1 MKKMRKILTVLLAA
15 AMFITCISPSFALE
29 SSHTLWPEFTA
40 LSDQKYMVTQ
50 GFAYFKEIEGG
61 VEFWGDFK
69 YVYLYLPEGAPTVL
83 TVDHFNAGYFVNGTF
98 TDLGK
103 RIEDDRVRG
112 RIEAAVEGPL
122 DYSQEQHWRTY
133 DAFNNRSYMLR
144 VKAATKSSEQPDTR
158 PDVDKLEAFEA
169 RLDKLISTMKQF
181 QTIFDEM
188 NSVQNADSIKVGA
201 YQPCFINMI
210 CILANQL
217 QVKFDITVRWLDTH
231 KYLVENGGWRNVTR
245 EEIIKFWK
253 EYTTTP
259 SDKPSCEEGATISQK
274 ELDEIDKYLDNYAP
288 YFLNYVETH
297 RIDEPDIVSFSIGTS
312 FGAVDKENRTVTIRM
327 PEDTD
332 WNNLP
337 NINIVCQGEALA
349 NQFAGSLVSGEVLYK
364 VTPGERATGT
374 YYDGNDTTGYGFKKD
389 LSQIWKVVV
398 EKGNPYNYAVSFAIT
413 THDGKVRHADITEG
427 ENGAN
432 GIIKLNL
439 PVDTALTA
447 LTPTVDF
454 AGEGYYFT
462 VDGIKYDAAASIDFT
477 KQVVL
482 VVYNTGFNNLETKY
496 DVYVTAE
503 KSALN
508 DIISYSIDGANGTVD
523 AANATVKIAIPF
535 ATDLSNVDAQI
546 EISEFATIAQKPDTL
561 AEGENTY
568 VIRAEN
574 GETKTYTVTIERTA
588 ASKEKRILSFKYGG
602 YAARIDEAE
611 SAIALSLP
619 KGISVRFAP
628 EIKVSEFA
636 AVSPASGEAQDFS
649 KPVKY
654 NVTAQNG
661 STKAYTVTVTV
672 SGETVVNEYK
682 SRMEEIVG
690 NIIARYRTKA
700 ADDWEWMD
708 LGFYENKLEN
718 YNSGRD
724 HDFNPAA
731 EIATLDTTTNVAM
744 TELDRTIMMLTARGF
759 DCTKLASYNGGAPM
773 KDSKGNDVDNLIA
786 NLYNY
791 SGGYTINGPIFALLA
806 LDMGNYTIPEDAIWT
821 RDKLINT
828 ILPYSSD
835 MFGIDMIGAVMY
847 SLAPYQDDAVYG
859 ERVKKKLDECLDIVL
874 SKMNADY
881 SFGAWG
887 AINSESAAWVMM
899 GLCSM
904 GIDWHTDPRFSDGQ
918 GKSALQHWMDN
929 FANVSGGYFHHTTSV
944 TNNALA
950 TYEGCYASMWYLN
963 FLKGGGQ
970 GNPYYFYYHRFN
982 FSSKLSPDASI
993 TAFAI
998 EGQQGVITEG
1008 IESTIT
1014 VTVPEGMPLNGITP
1028 NITLAEGAKLVAPML
1043 PITFVAGVKQPF
1055 SVMAEDGATV
1065 KTYYVTVNYGNV
1077 QASGAEIDISS
1088 IKLQNSVLSEETI
1101 LSRNVAAAEDGATE
1115 ITLGVKPGVNTA
1127 KMFIAASISYGATAD
1142 PVLDGKKPHDLS
1154 DWMTFTVT
1162 AGDGVT
1168 KKVYRIKVEAKAQ
1181 AEITSFKVKANG
1193 TWYEGVIDNIYDSIT
1208 VSGVDDSGLASTKL
1222 ETDITFTG
1230 KTCQPTSGTAVDFG
1244 SAATFTLSGDNT
1256 LAGRT
1261 YTVTVT
1267 NKSGQPIRS
1276 SGGDTPTPPSA
1287 SAQIT
1292 GFSVLGVEGVIDQ
1305 TLGTIVVTLPNGT
1318 DVTAVAPVVSVPYG
1332 CIVSPGSG
1340 EVVNLTLPVV
1350 YTVTLGT
1357 EVRQYTVSI
1366 AYQRSISQQLWDEV
1380 AKDGN
1385 NTVSDHQ
1392 VSRDPHPLP
1401 GGYVGSSSG
1410 SGGWTP
1416 LP

>member
-1 MKKMRKILTVLLAA
+1 M
-15 AMFITCISPSFALE
+15 
-29 SSHTLWPEFTA
+29 
-40 LSDQKYMVTQ
+40 
-50 GFAYFKEIEGG
+50 
-61 VEFWGDFK
+61 
-69 YVYLYLPEGAPTVL
+69 
-83 TVDHFNAGYFVNGTF
+83 
-98 TDLGK
+98 
-103 RIEDDRVRG
+103 
-112 RIEAAVEGPL
+112 
-122 DYSQEQHWRTY
+122 
-133 DAFNNRSYMLR
+133 
-144 VKAATKSSEQPDTR
+144 
-158 PDVDKLEAFEA
+158 
-169 RLDKLISTMKQF
+169 
-181 QTIFDEM
+181 
-188 NSVQNADSIKVGA
+188 
-201 YQPCFINMI
+201 
-210 CILANQL
+210 
-217 QVKFDITVRWLDTH
+217 
-231 KYLVENGGWRNVTR
+231 
-245 EEIIKFWK
+245 
-253 EYTTTP
+253 
-259 SDKPSCEEGATISQK
+259 
-274 ELDEIDKYLDNYAP
+274 
-288 YFLNYVETH
+288 
-297 RIDEPDIVSFSIGTS
+297 
-312 FGAVDKENRTVTIRM
+312 
-327 PEDTD
+327 
-332 WNNLP
+332 
-337 NINIVCQGEALA
+337 
-349 NQFAGSLVSGEVLYK
+349 
-364 VTPGERATGT
+364 
-374 YYDGNDTTGYGFKKD
+374 
-389 LSQIWKVVV
+389 
-398 EKGNPYNYAVSFAIT
+398 
-413 THDGKVRHADITEG
+413 
-427 ENGAN
+427 
-432 GIIKLNL
+432 
-439 PVDTALTA
+439 
-447 LTPTVDF
+447 
-454 AGEGYYFT
+454 
-462 VDGIKYDAAASIDFT
+462 
-477 KQVVL
+477 
-482 VVYNTGFNNLETKY
+482 
-496 DVYVTAE
+496 
-503 KSALN
+503 
-508 DIISYSIDGANGTVD
+508 
-523 AANATVKIAIPF
+523 
-535 ATDLSNVDAQI
+535 
-546 EISEFATIAQKPDTL
+546 
-561 AEGENTY
+561 
-568 VIRAEN
+568 
-574 GETKTYTVTIERTA
+574 
-588 ASKEKRILSFKYGG
+588 
-602 YAARIDEAE
+602 
-611 SAIALSLP
+611 
-619 KGISVRFAP
+619 
-628 EIKVSEFA
+628 
-636 AVSPASGEAQDFS
+636 
-649 KPVKY
+649 
-654 NVTAQNG
+654 
-661 STKAYTVTVTV
+661 
-672 SGETVVNEYK
+672 
-682 SRMEEIVG
+682 
-690 NIIARYRTKA
+690 
-700 ADDWEWMD
+700 
-708 LGFYENKLEN
+708 
-718 YNSGRD
+718 
-724 HDFNPAA
+724 
-731 EIATLDTTTNVAM
+731 
-744 TELDRTIMMLTARGF
+744 
-759 DCTKLASYNGGAPM
+759 
-773 KDSKGNDVDNLIA
+773 
-786 NLYNY
+786 
-791 SGGYTINGPIFALLA
+791 
-806 LDMGNYTIPEDAIWT
+806 
-821 RDKLINT
+821 
-828 ILPYSSD
+828 
-835 MFGIDMIGAVMY
+835 
-847 SLAPYQDDAVYG
+847 
-859 ERVKKKLDECLDIVL
+859 KKKLDECLDIVL

-1256 LAGRT
+1256 LAGRI

-1267 NKSGQPIRS
+1267 NKSGQPIRA

-1318 DVTAVAPVVSVPYG
+1318 DVTAVAPVISMPYG

>member
-1 MKKMRKILTVLLAA
+1 MRKMRRILTILLAA
-15 AMFITCISPSFALE
+15 AMLITCISPSFALE
-29 SSHTLWPEFTA
+29 SSHTRWPEFTE
-40 LSDQKYMVTQ
+40 LSEQRYMETN
-50 GFAYFKEIEGG
+50 GFAYFNEIEGG
-61 VEFWGDFK
+61 VQFWGDFK
-69 YVYLYLPEGAPTVL
+69 YIKLYLPEGAPTVL
-83 TVDHFNAGYFVNGTF
+83 TVDHFNEGVFVNNVFKDT
-98 TDLGK
+98 GK
-103 RIEDDRVRG
+103 RLEDVRARG
-112 RIEAAVEGPL
+112 RIEPVGEGPL
-122 DYSQEQHWRTY
+122 DYSQEQLWRIY
-133 DAFNNRSYMLR
+133 DAIDGRSYMCR
-144 VKAATKSSEQPDTR
+144 VKAVTESSEPDTR
-158 PDVDKLEAFEA
+158 PDVDKLSAFEA
-169 RLDKLISTMKQF
+169 RLDKLMDAMQRF
-181 QTIFDEM
+181 QAMFDTL
-188 NSVQNADSIKVGA
+188 NSAQNADSIEIGA
-201 YQPCFINMI
+201 YQPCFINMV
-210 CILANQL
+210 CMLANQL
-217 QVKFDITVRWLDTH
+217 QIKFDITIAWLDTH
-231 KYLVENGGWRNVTR
+231 NYFIETGGWRSVTR
-245 EEIIKFWK
+245 DEIIKFWK
-253 EYTTTP
+253 EYP
-259 SDKPSCEEGATISQK
+259 NVSSGKPSCEDGATISQK
-274 ELDEIDKYLDNYAP
+274 KLDEIDKYLDDYVP

-297 RIDEPDIVSFSIGTS
+297 RIDEPDIISFSIGTS
-312 FGAVDKENRTVTIRM
+312 FGAIDKANRTVTIRM

-337 NINIVCQGEALA
+337 KVNVVCRGEAVA
-349 NQFAGSLVSGEVLYK
+349 NQFAGSLASGEVLYK
-364 VTPGERATGT
+364 VTPGERSTGT
-374 YYDGNDTTGYGFKKD
+374 YYNGSDTTGYGFKKD

-398 EKGNPYNYAVSFAIT
+398 EKGDPYNYAVSFAIT
-413 THDGKVRHADITEG
+413 TADGKTRYAAITEG

-432 GIIKLNL
+432 GTIKLNL
-439 PVDTALTA
+439 PVGTDLTA
-447 LTPTVDF
+447 LTPAVDF

-462 VDGIKYDAAASIDFT
+462 VDSVRQDAAASIDFT

-496 DVYVTAE
+496 DVSVTAE
-503 KSALN
+503 ESALN
-508 DIISYSIDGANGTVD
+508 DILSYSIDGAEGVID
-523 AANATVKIAIPF
+523 AAGATVKIAIPF
-535 ATDLSNVDAQI
+535 ATDLLKTDAEI

-561 AEGENTY
+561 MEGENTY

-574 GETKTYTVTIERTA
+574 GETKTYTVTIERTP
-588 ASKEKRILSFKYGG
+588 ASKEKKILSFKYGG

-611 SAIALSLP
+611 STVTLSLP

-628 EIKVSEFA
+628 EITISEFA
-636 AVSPASGEAQDFS
+636 KISPASGEAKDFS
-649 KPVKY
+649 KPVEY
-654 NVTAQNG
+654 VVTAQND
-661 STKAYTVTVTV
+661 STKTYVVTVTV
-672 SGETVVNEYK
+672 SGETAVNEYK
-682 SRMEEIVG
+682 GQLEEIVE

-708 LGFYENKLEN
+708 LGFYENTPEN
-718 YNSGRD
+718 YNSGRN
-724 HDFNPAA
+724 HDFDPVA

-982 FSSKLSPDASI
+982 FGRKLSSDASI

-1014 VTVPEGMPLNGITP
+1014 VTVPQGMPLENITP
-1028 NITLAEGAKLVAPML
+1028 DITLAEGAKLVAPTL
-1043 PITFVAGVKQPF
+1043 PITFVEGVKQPF

-1065 KTYYVTVNYGNV
+1065 KTYYVIVNYGDV

-1088 IKLQNSVLSEETI
+1088 IKLQNSVLSEEAI
-1101 LSRNVAAAEDGATE
+1101 LSKTVTEADDGATE
-1115 ITLGVKPGVNTA
+1115 IILGVKPGVNTA

-1142 PVLDGKKPHDLS
+1142 PVLDGKKAHDLS
-1154 DWMTFTVT
+1154 DWATFTIT

-1181 AEITSFKVKANG
+1181 AEITSFRVNVNG
-1193 TWYEGVIDNIYDSIT
+1193 TWYDGVIDNVYDTIT
-1208 VSGVDDSGLASTKL
+1208 VTDVDDSGLASTKL

-1230 KTCQPTSGTAVDFG
+1230 KTCQPTSGAAVDFG
-1244 SAATFTLSGDNT
+1244 TAVTYTLSGDNT

-1267 NKSGQPIRS
+1267 NKSGQAIRA
-1276 SGGDTPTPPSA
+1276 GGGSVTPTPSVTTA
-1287 SAQIT
+1287 EVTS
-1292 GFSVLGVEGVIDQ
+1292 FRVLGVDGVIDN

-1318 DVTAVAPVVSVPYG
+1318 NVTAVAPEVTVPYG
-1332 CIVSPGSG
+1332 CVVSPCSG
-1340 EVVNLTLPVV
+1340 EVVNLAMPVV

-1401 GGYVGSSSG
+1401 GGSSSSG
-1410 SGGWTP
+1410 GWAP
-1416 LP
+1416 LS